1 MYAQSF
7 YASSDE
13 RLKTEIQTIEIENDV
28 PDIKKFVWKDSSA
41 ISYGFIAQELEKA
54 GYPEIVSEDDNGF
67 KKVNYNAALSL
78 KIASIQKENE
88 ELKNKILVLETIVSE
103 ILTKVNKI

>member
-28 PDIKKFVWKDSSA
+28 PEPLAPVVPAVPVKDGVVAPVVPAVPVNEGWVASVLPA
-41 ISYGFIAQELEKA
+41 VPVNEGWVAPVLPVA
-54 GYPEIVSEDDNGF
+54 LVVDPENV
-67 KKVNYNAALSL
+67 
-78 KIASIQKENE
+78 
-88 ELKNKILVLETIVSE
+88 
-103 ILTKVNKI
+103 